1 MVARPAPRPTA
12 LPPRQPFPSSR
23 DAAVQAARLSVKAAL
38 AAGYDVLEVDIP
50 PSLYGVAGD
59 GDGAGETLA
68 AATMLRSLLR
78 AFESVADRV
87 RVYFPDAAE
96 AAVQTGGAGSTG
108 VPATFAGARFR
119 VDHLNTPSPLNDF
132 GITLK
137 RRDMGATVA
146 ADDALLVRV
155 RGEGVPRRRPRSARA
170 GARPRARPG
179 SGPVY

>member
-1 MVARPAPRPTA
+1 MQQRY
-12 LPPRQPFPSSR
+12 
-23 DAAVQAARLSVKAAL
+23 
-38 AAGYDVLEVDIP
+38 AGYDVLEVDIP

-87 RVYFPDAAE
+87 RVYFPDATE